1 MSVSALR
8 VQCRLPGPLE
18 LVLQEVVV
26 NCLTWELNLGS
37 PEEPLALLSSGTT
50 SSPCK
55 FLL

>member
-37 PEEPLALLSSGTT
+37 PEEPLALLISGTT